1 MKNYIIGLCCLF
13 LVLILGG
20 CTTTQM
26 DAWGQFAHGLSEISE
41 EYQQGT
47 AQIMNQSRS
56 QLPRSDGVTF
66 GSDISNQKRSYLVNT
81 KNGLEYTECM
91 TLSDNTVICY

>member
-1 MKNYIIGLCCLF
+1 MNRIYLIIGLF
-13 LVLILGG
+13 LVSILGG

-47 AQIMNQSRS
+47 AQIMNQSMSR
-56 QLPRSDGVTF
+56 LPRSNGVTF
-66 GSDISNQKRSYLVNT
+66 GSDTFNQKRSYLVNT